1 MKRFLTSTAVALV
14 LGTSAFAAGHT
25 SAFSEMTFD
34 KTVNVNASGLIGARI
49 YVTEADINNDTI
61 IPADSEKEWDDIGE
75 VNEIVLTRDGKVQ
88 SVIVGVGGFIG
99 IGERDVAI
107 DMSQLKFVS
116 DGEDQD
122 EYFLVVNASA
132 AGVKDAP
139 AYERTGMQAMDMDTD
154 RAMLKAPMIER
165 EGYTTVQRDDLTTE
179 DLTGARVYGPGDEDV
194 GEIGALLMTTD
205 GKLDR
210 AVIDVGGFLGMGER
224 PVAVTLD
231 ELNIVRADDGGDLRV
246 YIDSTQEALEN
257 QPEYEG

>member
-34 KTVNVNASGLIGARI
+34 KTVNVNASGLIDARI

-61 IPADSEKEWDDIGE
+61 IPADGEKEWDDIGE

-179 DLTGARVYGPGDEDV
+179 DLTGARVYGPDPKPTIVSYCYFTQIKTVDIHQSV
-194 GEIGALLMTTD
+194 RRHNLKFHQVQHIGPARD
-205 GKLDR
+205 NHR
-210 AVIDVGGFLGMGER
+210 AVLCRRRCGICACF
-224 PVAVTLD
+224 
-231 ELNIVRADDGGDLRV
+231 RAGV
-246 YIDSTQEALEN
+246 IK
-257 QPEYEG
+257 

>member
-61 IPADSEKEWDDIGE
+61 IPADGEKEWDDIGE
-75 VNEIVLTRDGKVQ
+75 VNEIVLTRDGTVQ

-116 DGEDQD
+116 DGE
-122 EYFLVVNASA
+122 
-132 AGVKDAP
+132 
-139 AYERTGMQAMDMDTD
+139 
-154 RAMLKAPMIER
+154 
-165 EGYTTVQRDDLTTE
+165 
-179 DLTGARVYGPGDEDV
+179 
-194 GEIGALLMTTD
+194 ALLLIPRRKGSQHPRCSEAYQN
-205 GKLDR
+205 GKK
-210 AVIDVGGFLGMGER
+210 A
-224 PVAVTLD
+224 
-231 ELNIVRADDGGDLRV
+231 
-246 YIDSTQEALEN
+246 
-257 QPEYEG
+257 QP